1 MLDKECNTKEVDHD
15 KADRYQ
21 GEPEDPTIDESREAK
36 KKFHKVLLLYWCII
50 HNGNSIIPVLVV
62 PSVFQEVQERSKQ
75 FHKALQEEGT
85 SNQETKGMQLPEMH
99 LSLAT
104 SQFTEAIIAISLSI
118 EDANKVNK
126 RDSLTNSKE
135 KEEAE

>member
-1 MLDKECNTKEVDHD
+1 M
-15 KADRYQ
+15 
-21 GEPEDPTIDESREAK
+21 
-36 KKFHKVLLLYWCII
+36 
-50 HNGNSIIPVLVV
+50 
-62 PSVFQEVQERSKQ
+62 
-75 FHKALQEEGT
+75 
-85 SNQETKGMQLPEMH
+85 PEMH
-99 LSLAT
+99 PSLAT